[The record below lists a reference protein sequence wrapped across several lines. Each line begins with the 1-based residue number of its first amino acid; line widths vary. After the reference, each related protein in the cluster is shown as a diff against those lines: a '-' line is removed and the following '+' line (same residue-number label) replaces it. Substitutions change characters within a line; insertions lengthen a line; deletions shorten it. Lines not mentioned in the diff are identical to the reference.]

1 MDMTYFF
8 TIRKS
13 PRIFVIANIFKA
25 ACFLRHFA
33 IKLSIVIKKEAKLNV
48 RKFRLRSQLAP
59 A

>member
-25 ACFLRHFA
+25 GLLFKAFCYK
-33 IKLSIVIKKEAKLNV
+33 IKHSDKE
-48 RKFRLRSQLAP
+48 RSKT
-59 A
+59 